1 MDSLG
6 ELIGLGGDSFGY
18 LENSL
23 RWRVS
28 LILIKLVA
36 ALADITSESLTLYY
50 ATVNRATFNKNTT
63 VTVTY
68 QNETHVSNV
77 TLDKFNDSYIS
88 YTVFYSLNAIVVII
102 YLIYQISRIIKKKSA
117 TRFVSVIIA
126 VTLEMPLLVAEVS
139 MLKAQGVIDWHT
151 QFWSLVTHVMFIFNL
166 FLSATLDYFTM
177 IEKWTFKLSCYS
189 IAVVVIIFGL
199 ACMAYTPVSTAMVGF
214 KWGGKITFEDF
225 GGIIVRENIKRVLL
239 ILMELGR
246 VGQFLWSL
254 VILCTIFYV
263 ISHMKS
269 DK

>member
-18 LENSL
+18 LENIL

-28 LILIKLVA
+28 MILIKLVV

-50 ATVNRATFNKNTT
+50 ATINRVTFNKNIT

-88 YTVFYSLNAIVVII
+88 YTVFYSLNTIVVIF
-102 YLIYQISRIIKKKSA
+102 YLIYQISRIMKKKSA

-126 VTLEMPLLVAEVS
+126 VVLEMPLLVAEVS

-177 IEKWTFKLSCYS
+177 IETWTFKLSYYS

-214 KWGGKITFEDF
+214 KWGKKITFEDF

-254 VILCTIFYV
+254 VIIFTIFYV
-263 ISHMKS
+263 VKS
-269 DK
+269 LITD

>member
-50 ATVNRATFNKNTT
+50 ATVNRATFNKNIT

-102 YLIYQISRIIKKKSA
+102 YLIHQISRIMKEKSA

-126 VTLEMPLLVAEVS
+126 VILEMP
-139 MLKAQGVIDWHT
+139 
-151 QFWSLVTHVMFIFNL
+151 
-166 FLSATLDYFTM
+166 
-177 IEKWTFKLSCYS
+177 SC
-189 IAVVVIIFGL
+189 
-199 ACMAYTPVSTAMVGF
+199 C
-214 KWGGKITFEDF
+214 
-225 GGIIVRENIKRVLL
+225 
-239 ILMELGR
+239 
-246 VGQFLWSL
+246 
-254 VILCTIFYV
+254 
-263 ISHMKS
+263 
-269 DK
+269 

>member
-18 LENSL
+18 LENCL

-50 ATVNRATFNKNTT
+50 ATVNRATFNKNIT

-88 YTVFYSLNAIVVII
+88 YTVFYSLNANVVII
-102 YLIYQISRIIKKKSA
+102 YLIHQISRIMKEKSA

-126 VTLEMPLLVAEVS
+126 VILEMP
-139 MLKAQGVIDWHT
+139 
-151 QFWSLVTHVMFIFNL
+151 
-166 FLSATLDYFTM
+166 
-177 IEKWTFKLSCYS
+177 SC
-189 IAVVVIIFGL
+189 
-199 ACMAYTPVSTAMVGF
+199 C
-214 KWGGKITFEDF
+214 
-225 GGIIVRENIKRVLL
+225 
-239 ILMELGR
+239 
-246 VGQFLWSL
+246 
-254 VILCTIFYV
+254 
-263 ISHMKS
+263 
-269 DK
+269 

>member
-18 LENSL
+18 LENFL

-50 ATVNRATFNKNTT
+50 ATVNRATFNKNIT

-88 YTVFYSLNAIVVII
+88 YTVFYSLNANVVII
-102 YLIYQISRIIKKKSA
+102 YLIHQISRIMKEKSA

-126 VTLEMPLLVAEVS
+126 VILEMP
-139 MLKAQGVIDWHT
+139 
-151 QFWSLVTHVMFIFNL
+151 
-166 FLSATLDYFTM
+166 
-177 IEKWTFKLSCYS
+177 SC
-189 IAVVVIIFGL
+189 
-199 ACMAYTPVSTAMVGF
+199 C
-214 KWGGKITFEDF
+214 
-225 GGIIVRENIKRVLL
+225 
-239 ILMELGR
+239 
-246 VGQFLWSL
+246 
-254 VILCTIFYV
+254 
-263 ISHMKS
+263 
-269 DK
+269 